1 VARSRIFPGGLGLGF
16 CEVSGQDL
24 TYNARE
30 LGLWADLGWPSEG
43 GTTPCQ
49 NHPIVCLQV
58 ALTDFLCVAR
68 TVGKQDGRIL
78 IRI

>member
-1 VARSRIFPGGLGLGF
+1 MRAIRFMGRFGLAIRRRDHAMSKPPYRMF
-16 CEVSGQDL
+16 
-24 TYNARE
+24 A
-30 LGLWADLGWPSEG
+30 
-43 GTTPCQ
+43 
-49 NHPIVCLQV
+49 V